1 MATQTI
7 TGTAGNDAYRL
18 VSGVTAILDGLG
30 GTDSL
35 DLGTSLRS
43 AYSITLAS
51 DGSVHLDSLT
61 TASGGTPAHLTLVN
75 MEILTFN
82 SGRDTV
88 NLLTYFGK
96 SILGTNANDILQ
108 SSSVNET
115 IDGGAGT
122 DTAVFNATRAAST
135 LSKTSTG
142 WTITS
147 TADGTDTLLNI
158 ERLKF
163 ADTTIAL
170 DIDGTAG
177 QCYRIYKAAF
187 ARTPDLAGLGYWIS
201 TMDKGTSLQQ
211 VAAGFIGS
219 AEFQTVYGTNPSNE
233 VLINKFYTNVLG
245 RAPDSTGAN
254 YWIGILNDHKDT
266 VANVLSNIS
275 ESPENKASLVGVIG
289 NGFEYTPY

>member
-1 MATQTI
+1 
-7 TGTAGNDAYRL
+7 
-18 VSGVTAILDGLG
+18 VTAILNGLG

-43 AYSITLAS
+43 AYSITLAT
-51 DGSVHLDSLT
+51 DGSVQLDSLT

-88 NLLTYFGK
+88 DLLTYFGK

-108 SSSVNET
+108 STSVNET

-122 DTAVFNATRAAST
+122 DTAVFNATRAAAT
-135 LSKTSTG
+135 LNKASTG
-142 WTITS
+142 WTLTS

-163 ADTTIAL
+163 SDKTIAL

-201 TMDKGTSLQQ
+201 LVDKGTSLQQ

-219 AEFQTVYGTNPSNE
+219 AEFQSVYGINPSNE

-245 RAPDSTGAN
+245 RAPDSIGAN

-266 VANVLSNIS
+266 VENVLSNIS
-275 ESPENKASLVGVIG
+275 ESSENKSSLIGVIG
-289 NGFEYTPY
+289 NGFEYIPY

>member
-18 VSGVTAILDGLG
+18 VSGITAILDGLG

-96 SILGTNANDILQ
+96 SILGTNASDILQ
-108 SSSVNET
+108 STSVNET

-135 LSKTSTG
+135 LSKISTG
-142 WTITS
+142 WTLTS
-147 TADGTDTLLNI
+147 AIDGTDTLINI

-163 ADTTIAL
+163 SDKTIAL

-219 AEFQTVYGTNPSNE
+219 AEFQSVYETNPSNE

-266 VANVLSNIS
+266 IENVLSNIS
-275 ESPENKASLVGVIG
+275 ESSENKASLIGVIG